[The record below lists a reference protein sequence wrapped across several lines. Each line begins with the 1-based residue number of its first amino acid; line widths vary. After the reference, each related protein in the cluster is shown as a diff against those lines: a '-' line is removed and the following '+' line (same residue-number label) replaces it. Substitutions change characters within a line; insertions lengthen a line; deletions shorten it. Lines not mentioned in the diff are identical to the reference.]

1 MNDYIYHIFEGQLH
15 PEETDDYL
23 QYCEEEE
30 YYADLEQTQQEGM
43 TWEEW
48 QDFLEDTWDE

>member
-1 MNDYIYHIFEGQLH
+1 MNDFEGQLH

-48 QDFLEDTWDE
+48 QNFLEGTWDE

>member
-1 MNDYIYHIFEGQLH
+1 MNDFEGQLH

-30 YYADLEQTQQEGM
+30 YYADLEQKQEGM